1 MNRMFDII
9 TLSDYTRLSDPVS
22 IILGAT
28 TVISQIFPN
37 ILPAERTTEADLLKL
52 FPGSGQMTARFRNY
66 LLSKIKYK
74 KDISRDL
81 YYYTEMFVKE
91 FISEFGG
98 VWNQQALDN
107 FYGILRREA
116 AGGGSQI
123 YPNVYGTNWQ
133 EYIPYIIAGG
143 ALLLLLGNRKRKK

>member
-9 TLSDYTRLSDPVS
+9 TLSDYARLSDPVS
-22 IILGAT
+22 IILGST

-52 FPGSGQMTARFRNY
+52 FPGSGQVTARFRNY
-66 LLSKIKYK
+66 LLNRIKYK

-91 FISEFGG
+91 HINEFGG
-98 VWNQQALDN
+98 VWGQQALDN
-107 FYGILRREA
+107 FYAVLRREA
-116 AGGGSQI
+116 SGGGSQI

-143 ALLLLLGNRKRKK
+143 ALILLLGNRKGKK